1 MDLKILSLSI
11 LWRFESALSPGHA
24 SLQSKTF
31 GRKFMYIAQS
41 MKRFPFVPV
50 PLNKTHDIC

>member
-1 MDLKILSLSI
+1 MDLKILSLSV

-31 GRKFMYIAQS
+31 GRKIHVH
-41 MKRFPFVPV
+41 RTVHETFPVRSCAPKQD
-50 PLNKTHDIC
+50 P